1 MKNFFFVKKITK
13 KLFSKASIMGSS
25 KWTYVKI
32 KNWVVISLHSMKIED
47 VFLNSANFAPHAL
60 LTLAPP
66 SGYAQCPRTDLSKRF
81 LPKPMTTTP

>member
-32 KNWVVISLHSMKIED
+32 KNWVVISLHSMKIE
-47 VFLNSANFAPHAL
+47 VFLIAL
-60 LTLAPP
+60 PI
-66 SGYAQCPRTDLSKRF
+66 KE
-81 LPKPMTTTP
+81 